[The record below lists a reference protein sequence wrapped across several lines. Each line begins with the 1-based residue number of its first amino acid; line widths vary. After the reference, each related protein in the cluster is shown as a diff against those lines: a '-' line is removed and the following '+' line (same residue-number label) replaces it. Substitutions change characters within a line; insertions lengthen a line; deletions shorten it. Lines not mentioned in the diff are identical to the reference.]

1 MNFQFVSAHSHSTSL
16 RHTEAHVL
24 LLGITRTLDTLDTN
38 PLFKVLDT
46 ICSGAVGTQVAIEQ
60 FQPEAGKTLV
70 RALPN
75 IRSQYVV
82 LFGLGAGTPREM
94 RTGLAAAFSTAKT
107 LKAETVAICPLP
119 LDACSSEI
127 AGEIIGELAT
137 IASHNPLTYKTEK
150 SGYKAPPEFET
161 VKVVAA
167 TLDHTALN
175 QGIERG
181 AHIGY
186 AFNFAC
192 DLTAQPANII
202 TPRALRD
209 LAVTIAETRTEGQ
222 ISVEVLDAQD
232 LKALNAQGILM
243 VSRGS
248 AEPPFLIE
256 LVYHPKEGPTEK
268 ALTLVGKAVTF
279 DTGGNDIKP
288 ADGMRDMKRDK
299 AGAAN
304 VIAAFQAI
312 ALMNVKLTVKA
323 YFAPTE
329 NMIGERAYR
338 PGDVF
343 YTMSGR
349 SVEVGNT
356 DAEGRLTLVEA
367 IEYAQR
373 KGATCIVDVATLT
386 GAAKMIGGDVA
397 PVAFGND
404 DDFSALVVKAAAAAG
419 EQISLQAM
427 LEEIRKYND
436 SPIAD
441 ICNVGGSKGAG
452 AQTAAWFIREWVWP
466 GVSWLHLDIANV
478 AWKNE
483 RATGHSVRTL
493 IALARLMAN
502 S

>member
-1 MNFQFVSAHSHSTSL
+1 
-16 RHTEAHVL
+16 
-24 LLGITRTLDTLDTN
+24 
-38 PLFKVLDT
+38 
-46 ICSGAVGTQVAIEQ
+46 
-60 FQPEAGKTLV
+60 
-70 RALPN
+70 
-75 IRSQYVV
+75 
-82 LFGLGAGTPREM
+82 
-94 RTGLAAAFSTAKT
+94 
-107 LKAETVAICPLP
+107 
-119 LDACSSEI
+119 
-127 AGEIIGELAT
+127 
-137 IASHNPLTYKTEK
+137 
-150 SGYKAPPEFET
+150 
-161 VKVVAA
+161 
-167 TLDHTALN
+167 
-175 QGIERG
+175 
-181 AHIGY
+181 
-186 AFNFAC
+186 
-192 DLTAQPANII
+192 
-202 TPRALRD
+202 
-209 LAVTIAETRTEGQ
+209 
-222 ISVEVLDAQD
+222 
-232 LKALNAQGILM
+232 
-243 VSRGS
+243 
-248 AEPPFLIE
+248 
-256 LVYHPKEGPTEK
+256 
-268 ALTLVGKAVTF
+268 
-279 DTGGNDIKP
+279 
-288 ADGMRDMKRDK
+288 
-299 AGAAN
+299 
-304 VIAAFQAI
+304 
-312 ALMNVKLTVKA
+312 
-323 YFAPTE
+323 
-329 NMIGERAYR
+329 MIGERAYR